1 MNLSDNTKT
10 TRTSLE
16 ETLLHSRIILKFIL
30 FFGCI
35 VNVLMLAAPLYSMQV
50 FDRVLASGN
59 TDTLLMLTII
69 MIFALVLLSIIRVLR
84 SIITIYTGNW
94 IENKM
99 SDEILKV
106 IAYPPSPD
114 DQNGGAGL
122 MRDLHLVRSY
132 LASQQ
137 LLNIMDTPW
146 AILFI
151 AILFILHVYFGIL
164 SIIGSLILVLIGIF
178 SDKATRSLNKSNTEY
193 SFKSWT
199 ILDQTYKNTDTVSAM
214 NMLDNIAQRWKAIN
228 KRVQTITTLSNK
240 RQLIIS
246 EFSTF
251 FRLLLQIAVTGIG
264 AYLVIK
270 GDITP
275 GVIIA
280 SSSIIGRA
288 VAPFQS
294 TISSYNG
301 FIKFMESY
309 RRLNNSLKTQPIEYI
324 AGNIS
329 AEEGSIELDNVNYKV
344 FGKNTNSAELKEFS
358 ILSNISFRINKGEV
372 LLVAGASGA
381 GKTTLVKIIA
391 GIIKPSQGTIKI
403 GMINILNWN
412 RKLLAN
418 FIGYLPQNVELFS
431 ATIKENI
438 TQMELHPDEEKCIAA
453 AKLARVDDMISAM
466 PLNYNT
472 MVMRDGP
479 FPSPGQRQR
488 IALARTFYNVPKIVL
503 LDEPNSNLDVAG
515 EIALA
520 QTIQNAKTNGNTV
533 VIVSH
538 RGNILGI
545 VDKVL
550 VLERG
555 HIKVFAT
562 REEYIEILKNLH
574 KDKPEQGIEA

>member
-1 MNLSDNTKT
+1 MNLSDNHKT
-10 TRTSLE
+10 ARTVLE

-69 MIFALVLLSIIRVLR
+69 MIFALILLSIIRVLR

-99 SDEILKV
+99 SDEVLKAV
-106 IAYPPSPD
+106 AYPTAEN
-114 DQNGGAGL
+114 QNAGASL
-122 MRDLHLVRSY
+122 MRDLQLVRSY
-132 LASQQ
+132 LSSQQ

-151 AILFILHVYFGIL
+151 LILFILHGYFGIL
-164 SIIGSLILVLIGIF
+164 SIIGSLVLVLIGIF
-178 SDKATRSLNKSNTEY
+178 SDKATRSLNRSNTQY
-193 SFKSWT
+193 SLQSWT
-199 ILDQTYKNTDTVSAM
+199 VLDQTYKNTETVRAM
-214 NMLDNIAQRWKAIN
+214 NMLGNIAHKWNIIN
-228 KRVQTITTLSNK
+228 KKVQTITTLSNK

-246 EFSTF
+246 EFSMF

-309 RRLNNSLKTQPIEYI
+309 KRLNNSLKNQPSEYI
-324 AGNIS
+324 AGSIS
-329 AEEGSIELDNVNYKV
+329 AEEGSIELDNINYKV
-344 FGKNTNSAELKEFS
+344 KDFH
-358 ILSNISFRINKGEV
+358 ILSNITFKVNTGEV
-372 LLVAGASGA
+372 LLIAGASGA

-391 GIIKPSQGTIKI
+391 GIIKPSSGTIKI
-403 GMINILNWN
+403 GTINILNWS

-438 TQMELHPDEEKCIAA
+438 SQMDPHPDEEKCALA
-453 AKLARVDDMISAM
+453 AKLARVDEMISAM

-472 MVMRDGP
+472 QVMRDGP

-488 IALARTFYNVPKIVL
+488 IGLARVFYNSPKIVL

-520 QTIQNAKTNGNTV
+520 QTIQNAKANGNTV

-555 HIKVFAT
+555 QIKIFAT
-562 REEYIEILKNLH
+562 REEYVEILKNLH